1 MWILNYLRVP
11 KIMTFRC
18 FVGQFSLVTEG
29 QNRHTKTDQ
38 CQIFMLTST
47 QICILHN
54 GMAFSVIS
62 IIIWCQKYHR
72 APEIKFWT
80 MTWHFLPLQKSMWQ
94 AVNLTLVKAV
104 QFKQFHNILSETT
117 DYCNHTS
124 TKLEIKDS
132 KKIPN
137 SNKKACRGFNIYF
150 NMAWTAWKV
159 KPWLIC
165 RHLNGF

>member
-1 MWILNYLRVP
+1 MMNGFKFFVSFGPFFDLVCPVTSGKNLGEEKKPFMWILNYLCVP

-104 QFKQFHNILSETT
+104 QFK
-117 DYCNHTS
+117 
-124 TKLEIKDS
+124 
-132 KKIPN
+132 
-137 SNKKACRGFNIYF
+137 
-150 NMAWTAWKV
+150 
-159 KPWLIC
+159 
-165 RHLNGF
+165 